1 MIKEELNHQY
11 NKRGYISAAIGQTE
25 SVSFSPIWGSVLDL
39 DEGGDNMEG
48 QVSTANKAILSLVN
62 VFTRTSAEVDMDTE
76 MLIKTTSTISVWQG
90 IMDPVQYENLIQEA

>member
-1 MIKEELNHQY
+1 
-11 NKRGYISAAIGQTE
+11 
-25 SVSFSPIWGSVLDL
+25 
-39 DEGGDNMEG
+39 MEG